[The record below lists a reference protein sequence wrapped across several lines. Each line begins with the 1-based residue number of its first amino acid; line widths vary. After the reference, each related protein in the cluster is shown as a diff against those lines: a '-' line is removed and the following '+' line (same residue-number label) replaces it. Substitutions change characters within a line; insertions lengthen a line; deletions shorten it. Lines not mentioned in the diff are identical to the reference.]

1 MTLQEVR
8 TYLQTLYSSSSDSS
22 EASYKKRDCPSE
34 GFAFSNNFCCI
45 NNNGIN
51 NKYHHAKSFGSNN
64 SNNRQVSCL
73 VRNVTLRLNTLAIR
87 WQGLKSQLSSST

>member
-34 GFAFSNNFCCI
+34 GFVFSNNFCCI

-51 NKYHHAKSFGSNN
+51 NKYHQAKSFASNN
-64 SNNRQVSCL
+64 SNNRQVSYL
-73 VRNVTLRLNTLAIR
+73 VCKLTLTEIFV
-87 WQGLKSQLSSST
+87 